1 MSFSVTTKVPLAAHV
16 APEAA
21 LAAIQAYRPLIEANP
36 HLVSYERRSV
46 GIEEVVDD
54 PFFRDDGQRLQ
65 AFTVYQRITIIPGV
79 GSWATKD
86 VSVPCVFQSVKH
98 GCRCRA
104 DASGGVTVRSRYEIR
119 RRGEIPDGSGK
130 PEPPPGP
137 GEGDYEFVEVAE
149 VECGPLVKPFVKRSF
164 SSSHQEVL
172 QRLADEVVRNYEA
185 QRPESTYE
193 RPKPSA
199 PSNYGAQRP
208 ATTYE
213 VQTQFTATQDYG
225 APRPS
230 SNYEAQSSVSN
241 YGAQPPM
248 RSYAAQQQQQQQ
260 QLQTPQPSVAH
271 PPGNFI

>member
-1 MSFSVTTKVPLAAHV
+1 MSFTVITKVPLPAHV

-21 LAAIQAYRPLIEANP
+21 ITALQAYRPLIEANP

-46 GIEEVVDD
+46 NVHEIVDD
-54 PFFRDDGQRLQ
+54 RFFCEDGDRLQ

-86 VSVPCVFQSVKH
+86 VAVPCIFQSVQY

-119 RRGEIPDGSGK
+119 RRGEVSDGTDK
-130 PEPPPGP
+130 AEPPPGP
-137 GEGDYEFVEVAE
+137 GAGDYEFVEVAD
-149 VECGPLVKPFVKRSF
+149 VECGTLVKPFVRHSL
-164 SSSHQEVL
+164 STSHQEIL
-172 QRLADEVVRNYEA
+172 QRLANDVVRSYEA

-193 RPKPSA
+193 RLKPSA
-199 PSNYGAQRP
+199 LANYGTQRP

-213 VQTQFTATQDYG
+213 VQTQYSPQSYP

-230 SNYEAQSSVSN
+230 SNHEAQSFVSN
-241 YGAQPPM
+241 LGVQTPLRSYTAQDQQPPPV
-248 RSYAAQQQQQQQ
+248 AQ
-260 QLQTPQPSVAH
+260 